1 LTIAV
6 IVRGS
11 LSHRGTSLES
21 IIDDYQKMRQIAPET
36 FFGLV
41 TSSTLNPV
49 SLAALSGTFDLIVT
63 SKYKVDSALSPG
75 MNSIIRQ
82 AKQVEELIAQVPDDI
97 GHVLLLRTDFR
108 ILSPEVLWTK
118 TTTHFSKFEGI
129 GVLNFNCARL
139 PIMPMP
145 YHISDLLCL
154 GTLSTLQR
162 LWGGVS
168 KWDTSKEQIP
178 RWNSRRLLS
187 YIGQSKYS
195 AEQMLWRAYFM
206 GSPYPPGAS
215 RLRGREIET
224 AWKQTQTLSH
234 YSPFELGLL
243 GPSEFFTRS
252 RIAGLF
258 FGLSKPPKSIFFI
271 KSLSQISAVIGNY
284 LFIFHP
290 HWLVPRIRGRK
301 NDLENQGL
309 TIRQ

>member
-1 LTIAV
+1 M
-6 IVRGS
+6 RGS
-11 LSHRGTSLES
+11 LSHRGASAKS
-21 IIDDYQKMRQIAPET
+21 IRDDYQKMRQMAPEV

-49 SLAALSGTFDLIVT
+49 SLAALSSIFDLVVT
-63 SKYKVDSALSPG
+63 SRYKSDSALSPE

-82 AKQVEELIAQVPDDI
+82 AKQVEEVLAKVPEDI
-97 GHVLLLRTDFR
+97 RHVLLLRTDWR
-108 ILSPEVLWTK
+108 ILRPEVLWTK
-118 TTTHFSKFEGI
+118 TTSHFSKFEGI
-129 GVLNFNCARL
+129 GVLNFNCAKL

-154 GTLSTLQR
+154 GTLTTLQC

-206 GSPYPPGAS
+206 GSPYPTGTS
-215 RLRGREIET
+215 RLRGKEIEI

-234 YSPFELGLL
+234 YSPFELGLS

-258 FGLSKPPKSIFFI
+258 YGLSKPPKSIFLI
-271 KSLSQISAVIGNY
+271 RSLSQISAVIGNY

-301 NDLENQGL
+301 SGMED
-309 TIRQ
+309 

>member
-1 LTIAV
+1 MGSKALTIAV

-11 LSHRGTSLES
+11 LNHRGANVES
-21 IIDDYQKMRQIAPET
+21 IKDDYQKMRQMAPGV

-49 SLAALSGTFDLIVT
+49 SLAALSGIFDLIVI
-63 SKYKVDSALSPG
+63 SRHKADSALSLG
-75 MNSIIRQ
+75 INSIIRQ
-82 AKQVEELIAQVPDDI
+82 AKQVEEMLAQVPDDI

-108 ILSPEVLWTK
+108 ILSPEVLWAK
-118 TTTHFSKFEGI
+118 TTSHFSKLKGV
-129 GVLNFNCARL
+129 GVLNFNGARL

-145 YHISDLLCL
+145 YHISDLMFLA
-154 GTLSTLQR
+154 TLSNLQR

-168 KWDTSKEQIP
+168 KWDTSKEQIS

-206 GSPYPPGAS
+206 GSPFPPKAT

-234 YSPFELGLL
+234 YSLLELGLS

-258 FGLSKPPKSIFFI
+258 YGLSKPPKSNFI
-271 KSLSQISAVIGNY
+271 IRSFSQISAVIGNY

-290 HWLVPRIRGRK
+290 HWLVPRIRGWK
-301 NDLENQGL
+301 SGL
-309 TIRQ
+309 KD